1 MNRPRGDDKAQTA
14 VNIFDRAS
22 IVDANFR
29 RLLSEWDGPAP
40 PHADPAA
47 PVRIGAPLTGEALLE
62 LFESQMMSRHLD
74 FVSRVLRE
82 RNQSFYT
89 IGSAGHEGNAV
100 LGRVTRPTD
109 PAFLHYRSGA
119 LMAERSR
126 HMPRVDFIYDTLLS
140 QTASAHDPVSH
151 GRHKVWGSAP
161 MWVLPQTSTIAS
173 HLPKAVGMAIGIRR
187 ALKMGIETPVPD
199 DSIVVCSF
207 GDASVNHSTAMGA
220 FSAAARAVYQQV
232 GAPLLFVCED
242 NGLGISAKT
251 PEGWVEDRFKPYPG
265 LRYYPANGLDLIE
278 TDRVVREAVEVCRV
292 RRRPVFLHL
301 KVVRLLGH
309 AGSDVE
315 LTYRSQK
322 EVEQTEA
329 DDPLLHSA
337 RTVLEAGLLTA
348 GEILERYDD
357 ARRRIDEAAERA
369 VETPRLNSA
378 DEIVAYLAPHSTD
391 QVAAEAARST
401 DRAKREAFWGG
412 PDKLP
417 EAGPPRHLSAMINLG
432 LHDLM
437 AKYPNSLLFGEDV
450 AAKGGVYHVTHDL
463 WKRFGPA
470 RVFNTVLDEQMIL
483 GLAQGLGY
491 CGLLPFPEIQ
501 YLAYFHNACD
511 QIRGE
516 ACSTQFFS
524 AGKFRNPMVLRIAA
538 LGYQKGFGGHFHNDN
553 SIAALRDIPG
563 LAIACP
569 SRGDDAVGMLRTAT
583 AMAHIDGRVV
593 VYLEPIALYGA
604 KDLYEEKDNRWC
616 FPYPAPGEAV
626 PFGAGRA
633 YDEDATDLAILTYG
647 NGVRLSLRA
656 ARTLEDKHGIRARV
670 LDLRW
675 LNPLPVA
682 WIGQQADACD
692 RVLVVD
698 EGRRTGGIAEALIT
712 AIVELPGSPKP
723 LHRVTGVDTYIPL
736 GPAADHV
743 LPSEKGI
750 VGDAVELCR
759 S

>member
-1 MNRPRGDDKAQTA
+1 MQ
-14 VNIFDRAS
+14 
-22 IVDANFR
+22 
-29 RLLSEWDGPAP
+29 
-40 PHADPAA
+40 
-47 PVRIGAPLTGEALLE
+47 
-62 LFESQMMSRHLD
+62 
-74 FVSRVLRE
+74 
-82 RNQSFYT
+82 
-89 IGSAGHEGNAV
+89 
-100 LGRVTRPTD
+100 
-109 PAFLHYRSGA
+109 
-119 LMAERSR
+119 
-126 HMPRVDFIYDTLLS
+126 
-140 QTASAHDPVSH
+140 
-151 GRHKVWGSAP
+151 
-161 MWVLPQTSTIAS
+161 
-173 HLPKAVGMAIGIRR
+173 
-187 ALKMGIETPVPD
+187 
-199 DSIVVCSF
+199 
-207 GDASVNHSTAMGA
+207 
-220 FSAAARAVYQQV
+220 
-232 GAPLLFVCED
+232 
-242 NGLGISAKT
+242 
-251 PEGWVEDRFKPYPG
+251 
-265 LRYYPANGLDLIE
+265 
-278 TDRVVREAVEVCRV
+278 
-292 RRRPVFLHL
+292 RRPVFLHL

-315 LTYRSQK
+315 LTYRSQQ

-337 RTVLEAGLLTA
+337 RIVLESGLLSAT
-348 GEILERYDD
+348 EILERYNDV
-357 ARRRIDEAAERA
+357 RRRVDEAAERA
-369 VETPRLNSA
+369 VKTPRLTSA
-378 DEIVAYLAPHSTD
+378 EQIVAPLAPHSADRVSAETARLTD
-391 QVAAEAARST
+391 PKE
-401 DRAKREAFWGG
+401 REAFWGG
-412 PDKLP
+412 SDKLP

-450 AAKGGVYHVTHDL
+450 AVKGGVYHVTHDL

-470 RVFNTVLDEQMIL
+470 RVFNTVLDEQTIL

-563 LAIACP
+563 LVIACP

-593 VYLEPIALYGA
+593 VYLEPIALYGT
-604 KDLYEEKDNRWC
+604 KDLYEEKDERWC
-616 FPYPAPGEAV
+616 FPYPAPGAAV
-626 PFGAGRA
+626 PFGEGRV

-656 ARTLEDKHGIRARV
+656 ARTLETEYGIRARV

-682 WIGQQADACD
+682 WIGRHADACD

-698 EGRRTGGIAEALIT
+698 EGRRTGGIAEALVT
-712 AIVELPGSPKP
+712 AIVEHAGSPKP
-723 LHRVTGVDTYIPL
+723 MRRVTGVDTYIPL
-736 GPAADHV
+736 GPAADYV
-743 LPSEKGI
+743 LPSERGI
-750 VGDAVELCR
+750 VDGAIELCR
-759 S
+759 A